1 MSKKN
6 LYIIYF
12 ILFSILGHIQ
22 AQTNVAC
29 IGNSITW
36 GSKLLD
42 RDTESYPSRLAVQLG
57 GDYTV
62 VNYGTGGRTLLQNT
76 ELPYIVSQQHAYSIA
91 TPHDIVII
99 LLGTNDSA
107 ENNWIEKE
115 HFKEDY
121 YDLID
126 DYQNYPGNDD
136 PIFILGLPPPVF
148 DESSGHRNAPIV
160 DEIIPK
166 IKQIA
171 NELDLTIADFYNA
184 LSGKP
189 ELFIDGVHPNAVG
202 TVIMAEVAYDAIL
215 KAFSATDPPPATPTG
230 LKTIPESSNINL
242 EWHANTE
249 DDLFSYHIYR
259 SFEKGGV
266 QDYLGITFAPDT
278 TYTDNN
284 ILLNH
289 IYYYSI
295 DAFDNHGH
303 GSSRTA
309 AVAGK
314 TLDYDPPS
322 APLNLQVIL
331 EADSV
336 KTIWT
341 PNSEPDIEKYH
352 IYRNAIL
359 NDIQQSSSIIGTVHA
374 PDSNFFDIN
383 YASATNYYYGVKALD
398 ISGNQGPISN
408 IVNVT
413 TKSRPLSS
421 DTTLTF
427 YEDIPHQFLASNFP
441 FTDADNHTLDKI
453 IFIDSDYLEYFT
465 YDNDTIN
472 SPFICDDISKLLFSP
487 KLDEF
492 GDDYADFSFEVIDSF
507 GSTSL
512 DTNMIVIN
520 LAPVNDI
527 PFVNPISDLYLMED
541 SHNLLLP
548 ITGINAGPANETQN
562 LSVKVFT
569 DFVNVSDIQYS
580 SPEDT
585 GLVIIDPVENVFGI
599 IPVTIQIEDDGGTIN
614 GGIDTFSTTFNIHI
628 APVNDPP
635 IFNFTEI
642 EISEDLETAVE
653 LTGIQPGPGETDQ
666 QILMSVKSN
675 NTDILPHPV
684 LIYNTPDTTA
694 TLTFSTIPNIFGT
707 TSITIYM
714 SDDGGTEFGGKD
726 STSYIIPVE
735 IISINDKPADF
746 NMITPLS
753 DSTLVINKSNYLNT
767 FLISWEASSDIEN
780 DVVLYDIIFNTD
792 FSTLSRY
799 GINSTNTEYIL
810 KEFLSVSDTVS
821 ITTGTFSVIATDGNL
836 ETIAINHDIALS
848 IDGRSFAP
856 PTLHLDQNYPNPFN
870 NTTVIGFDLPKSVN
884 VSIIIFDLLGVEI
897 IKLINNKKYERG
909 YNTITWNGLDKN
921 NNLISAGVYI
931 MQVRMGSQEKH
942 KKLILLK

>member
-1 MSKKN
+1 MMFKKSV
-6 LYIIYF
+6 Y
-12 ILFSILGHIQ
+12 ILFFVLISIFTNIN
-22 AQTNVAC
+22 AQINVAC
-29 IGNSITW
+29 IGNSITQ
-36 GSKLLD
+36 GGNIAN
-42 RDTESYPSRLAVQLG
+42 YPAQLEIHLG
-57 GDYTV
+57 NNYV
-62 VNYGTGGRTLLQNT
+62 VKNYGTGGRTLLQNT
-76 ELPYIVSQQHAYSIA
+76 ALPYIESIQHAYSIA

-99 LLGTNDSA
+99 LLGTNDSDEDVWV
-107 ENNWIEKE
+107 ENA

-121 YDLID
+121 YDLIE
-126 DYQNYPGNDD
+126 DYKNYPGHDD
-136 PIFILGLPPPVF
+136 PVFILGLPPPVF
-148 DESSGHRNAPIV
+148 NESLGPRNAPIV
-160 DEIIPK
+160 NKIIPM
-166 IKQIA
+166 IKQVA
-171 NELDLTIADFYNA
+171 NELNLTLANFYNA
-184 LSGKP
+184 LDGKP
-189 ELFIDGVHPNAVG
+189 ELFTDGVHPNYAG
-202 TVIMAEVAYDAIL
+202 AEIMAEVAYNAIQN
-215 KAFSATDPPPATPTG
+215 SMHVSDPPPETPTG
-230 LKTIPESSNINL
+230 LKTISGVLDITLKWN
-242 EWHANTE
+242 ANPE
-249 DDLFSYHIYR
+249 DDLFSYTIFR
-259 SFEKGGV
+259 SYEKGGV
-266 QDYLGITFAPDT
+266 QAWMGITLKPDT
-278 TYTDNN
+278 TFSDSNVD
-284 ILLNH
+284 LNH

-295 DAFDNHGH
+295 DAIDIHDNV
-303 GSSRTA
+303 SKRTA
-309 AVAGK
+309 AVLGK
-314 TLDYDPPS
+314 TLDLEPPS

-352 IYRNAIL
+352 IYRNTIL
-359 NDIQQSSSIIGTVHA
+359 NDIQQSSSIIGTVYA
-374 PDSNFFDIN
+374 PDSNFLDIN
-383 YASATNYYYGVKALD
+383 YASATNYYYGIKALD
-398 ISGNQGPISN
+398 ISGNQGSISN

-492 GDDYADFSFEVIDSF
+492 GYDYANFSFKVIDSF

-628 APVNDPP
+628 AAVNDPP
-635 IFNFTEI
+635 ILNFTEI
-642 EISEDLETAVE
+642 EISEDLEIAVE

-684 LIYNTPDTTA
+684 LIYNNPDTTA
-694 TLTFSTIPNIFGT
+694 TLTLSTIPNIFGT

-714 SDDGGTEFGGKD
+714 TDDGGTEFGGKD
-726 STSYIIPVE
+726 STTYIIPVE

-753 DSTLVINKSNYLNT
+753 DSTIVINKSNYLNT
-767 FLISWEASSDIEN
+767 FLISWDASSDIEN
-780 DVVLYDIIFNTD
+780 DLVLYDIIFDTD

-799 GINSTNTEYIL
+799 GIISTNTEYIL

-821 ITTGTFSVIATDGNL
+821 ITTGTFSVIATDGDL
-836 ETIAINHDIALS
+836 ETTAINHDIALN

-870 NTTVIGFDLPKSVN
+870 NTTVIGFDLPKTVN
-884 VSIIIFDLLGVEI
+884 VSITIFDLLGVEI